1 MRKVSREALWCFLV
15 ASCVCASVAKAG
27 DFFTRS
33 ENYGVTLPQTV
44 LPNGADE
51 VRTADGTSCR
61 SAVGGDGAYADFGVI
76 GAPDNTN
83 TALDCGSGSV
93 AVYGRVVVPLGGR
106 SERLD
111 CTKLYELEIQR
122 LKMQLHLAR
131 MGANGKQPTRQD
143 EAEVNEAWREN
154 ATQTASA
161 AAATAVKAQRTQKR
175 K

>member
-1 MRKVSREALWCFLV
+1 M
-15 ASCVCASVAKAG
+15 ASVCATAEAG

-33 ENYGVTLPQTV
+33 ENYGVNLPQTV

-76 GAPDNTN
+76 GAPENNNTS
-83 TALDCGSGSV
+83 LDSSSGSV

-122 LKMQLHLAR
+122 LKMELQLAR
-131 MGANGKQPTRQD
+131 MGANGKQPSRQD

-161 AAATAVKAQRTQKR
+161 AAVPASKTQGR
-175 K
+175 KKHK